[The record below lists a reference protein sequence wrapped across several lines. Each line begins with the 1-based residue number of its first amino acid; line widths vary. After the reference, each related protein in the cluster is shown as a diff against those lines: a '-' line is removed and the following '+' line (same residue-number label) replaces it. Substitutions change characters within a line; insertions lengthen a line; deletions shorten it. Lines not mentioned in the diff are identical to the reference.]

1 MKGLRF
7 AVLLTAAGLGLTQAA
22 QAQDFSDARIVT
34 QRLADG
40 LYALFGEGEGVIA
53 GNIIA
58 SIGDQGVL
66 LIDDQFPEI
75 APKYKAAIRKLGGGD
90 IDLVVNTHWHFDHAD
105 GNKLL
110 GPEGVWIV
118 AHDEVRRMLMH
129 DNKINLVGQII
140 DQPAFSADAL
150 PVFTYERSMRLH
162 FNGQAIDLLH
172 FGPAH
177 TTGDTAVIFRGSN
190 VVHLGDVFN
199 NSGYPFIDADNGG
212 TLSGVIDFCQ
222 AVLERIDASAIVLAG
237 HGPVSD
243 YAGLR
248 DYVAMLRTIRDR
260 MQSLVDSGATLE
272 QVIAARPTAEWDD
285 VRGDPAQLLD
295 RAYAGMTR

>member
-1 MKGLRF
+1 MNALRY
-7 AVLLTAAGLGLTQAA
+7 AALLAALSLGLSQQAR
-22 QAQDFSDARIVT
+22 AQDFSDARIVT
-34 QRLADG
+34 ERLADG
-40 LYALFGEGEGVIA
+40 LYALFGQGEGVIA

-75 APKYKAAIRKLGGGD
+75 APKYKAAIRELGGGD

-118 AHDEVRRMLMH
+118 AHDEARRMMMR
-129 DNKINLVGQII
+129 DNKINLVSQVI
-140 DQPAFSADAL
+140 DQPAFGSDAL

-199 NSGYPFIDADNGG
+199 NGGYPFIDADNGG
-212 TLSGVIDFCQ
+212 TLSGVVDFCQ
-222 AVLERIDASAIVLAG
+222 AVLDRIDESAIVVAG

-248 DYVAMLRTIRDR
+248 DYAAMLRTIRDR
-260 MQSLVDSGATLE
+260 MQSLVGSGATLQ

-285 VRGDPAQLLD
+285 VRGDPAQLID